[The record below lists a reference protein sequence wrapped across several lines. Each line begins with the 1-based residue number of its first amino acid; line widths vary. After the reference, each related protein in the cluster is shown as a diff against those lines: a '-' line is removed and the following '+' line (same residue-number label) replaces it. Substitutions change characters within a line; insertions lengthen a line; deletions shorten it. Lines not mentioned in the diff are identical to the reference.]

1 MNLEVIEGGITSPKG
16 FISSGISC
24 GIKKNNLQDL
34 ALIMSTKFCNCAG
47 VYTKNIVKGAP
58 LLVTKSH
65 LENKT
70 AQAIIINSG
79 NANTCT
85 GEAGIEDAKEM
96 CRCTGEALQI
106 EENNVLVAST
116 GIIGVKLNIDAIKK
130 SVPSLVKKL
139 NKNGCKDAARA
150 IITTDTFTKTLAVE
164 LEVGGKSVVIGAM
177 AKGSGMIHPNMA
189 TMLSFITTDVNIDAD
204 LLDKALK
211 ESVRVS
217 YNRISVDGDT
227 STNDMVLIMANGLA
241 ENPIIDEE
249 NEDYKI
255 FLEALKI
262 LSIELAKMI
271 AKDGEGATKLIECKV
286 INVPGEK
293 EGEILGKSVICSSLV
308 KTALFGCS
316 ANWGRILDAI
326 GYSGVDFDINKLE
339 VLMESSKGSILV
351 FKNGNPVDFSSEKSV
366 DILSENTV
374 GIVLNFNSGNSSV
387 CCWGCDLTYDYV
399 KINGSYMS

>member
-1 MNLEVIEGGITSPKG
+1 MNLEIIEGGITSPKG
-16 FISSGISC
+16 FTASGISC
-24 GIKKNNLQDL
+24 GLKKNNLQDL
-34 ALIMSTKFCNCAG
+34 ALVMSTKLCNSAG

-58 LLVTKSH
+58 LLVTKGH
-65 LENKT
+65 LENKK

-85 GEAGIEDAKEM
+85 GEAGINHAKEM
-96 CRCTGEALQI
+96 CKSAGEELQI

-130 SVPSLVKKL
+130 AIPCLTKKL
-139 NKNGCKDAARA
+139 NKNGGKDAARA
-150 IITTDTFTKTLAVE
+150 ILTTDTFKKTLAVTFE
-164 LEVGGKSVVIGAM
+164 LGGKNVIIGAM

-189 TMLSFITTDVNIDAD
+189 TMLSFITTDVNIDAN

-227 STNDMVLIMANGLA
+227 STNDMVIIMANGLA
-241 ENPIIDEE
+241 ENPVIEE
-249 NEDYKI
+249 ESEDYNI
-255 FLEALKI
+255 FLQALKK
-262 LSIELAKMI
+262 LNIELAKMI
-271 AKDGEGATKLIECKV
+271 AKDGEGATKLIECRV
-286 INVPGEK
+286 MNVPGEK

-308 KTALFGCS
+308 KTALFGRS

-339 VLMESSKGSILV
+339 VSMESSKGSILV
-351 FKNGNPVDFSSEKSV
+351 FKKGNPVDFSIEKSV
-366 DILSENTV
+366 DILSENIV
-374 GIVLNFNSGNSSV
+374 NIVLNFNSGNCSV